1 MFAAWSCRICT
12 SIVFEI
18 SKKAYFSMRLYC
30 LLAHSLL
37 GLLLGEFDGILG
49 YIYSHGTIWLV

>member
-1 MFAAWSCRICT
+1 
-12 SIVFEI
+12 
-18 SKKAYFSMRLYC
+18 MRLYC
-30 LLAHSLL
+30 PLTHPFL